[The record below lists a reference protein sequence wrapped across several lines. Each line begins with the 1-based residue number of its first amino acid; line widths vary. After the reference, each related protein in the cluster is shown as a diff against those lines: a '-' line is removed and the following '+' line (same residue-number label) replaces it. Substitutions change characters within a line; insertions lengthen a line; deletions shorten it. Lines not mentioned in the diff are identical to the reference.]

1 MSVQAELIGNR
12 VKNFIELRIGF
23 VCREA
28 EELGLATED
37 VCPGK
42 VLPNQ
47 ESCID
52 IYEIFFIFVVGI
64 AEKALLNKAPKS

>member
-1 MSVQAELIGNR
+1 MSVQAELIGND
-12 VKNFIELRIGF
+12 VQNLIELPVGF

-52 IYEIFFIFVVGI
+52 IYEIFFIFVFGI
-64 AEKALLNKAPKS
+64 AEKVLLNKAPES